1 MRGKRIELEFIYT
14 PLFERSIKGLLD
26 DEAMRLVERLLLEAP
41 ETGNVVAGTGG
52 VRKIRVGLPGR
63 GKRGGGRVI
72 YFYVAVRSRIYFLLG
87 YAKNRA
93 VDLTPLEKRVLR
105 TLASQLQREE

>member
-1 MRGKRIELEFIYT
+1 MEFIYT

-26 DEAMRLVERLLLEAP
+26 DEAMRSVERVLLEAP
-41 ETGNVVAGTGG
+41 ETGDVIAGTGG
-52 VRKIRVGLPGR
+52 VRKMRIALPGR

-72 YFYVAVRSRIYFLLG
+72 YFYVTIRSRIYFLLG

-93 VDLTPLEKRVLR
+93 VDLTPAEKRVLH
-105 TLASQLQREE
+105 TLAGQLQREE